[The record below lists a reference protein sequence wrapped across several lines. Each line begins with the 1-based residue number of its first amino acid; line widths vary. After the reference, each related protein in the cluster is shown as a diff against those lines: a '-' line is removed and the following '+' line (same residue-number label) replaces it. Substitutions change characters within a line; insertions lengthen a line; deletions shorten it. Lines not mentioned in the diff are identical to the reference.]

1 MSISKKIGRKYDVPN
16 QPRDSR
22 NSKVFLPFQQVGDK
36 VPSATDVHQV
46 VKDFI
51 FKANKFDNFKKKLI
65 RGKHEF

>member
-1 MSISKKIGRKYDVPN
+1 MPN

-36 VPSATDVHQV
+36 IPPATDIHQL

-51 FKANKFDNFKKKLI
+51 LKANKFDNLKKI
-65 RGKHEF
+65 